1 MPQRWTTAILATET
15 VGGLAVARSPEG
27 FLLGSSGP
35 LFSRQWLHGQGLAV
49 LAEHG
54 IGYFDGEPVYLL
66 ELQAARELP
75 GCHWQ
80 GLRGFMLE
88 GEFEVY
94 RMLGYAAQ
102 IGTWAREHRFCGS
115 CGAAMEQV
123 AGERAMHCTACNL
136 RSYPRISPSM
146 IVLVTRGD
154 EILLARSPRFV
165 SGVYSTLAG
174 FAEPGESAEDCLR
187 REVYEEVQLKVK
199 NIQYVG
205 SQCWPFPHSMML
217 GFHAEYASGEIVPQP
232 DEIED
237 AQWFAVDA
245 LPPLPAGR
253 SIARYLIDLYV
264 ARRLGLP
271 EPVLPGQAHGEP

>member
-1 MPQRWTTAILATET
+1 MSARWTTAVLDPQIT
-15 VGGLAVARSPEG
+15 GGVAVARSPEG
-27 FLLGSSGP
+27 FLVDDNGA
-35 LFSRQWLHGQGLAV
+35 LFPRDWLKRQDLDV
-49 LAEHG
+49 LCEHG
-54 IGYFDGEPVYLL
+54 IGHFDGQPVFLL
-66 ELQAARELP
+66 ELRSATDVP
-75 GCHWQ
+75 GCHWR
-80 GLRGFMLE
+80 GLRAFMLE
-88 GEFEVY
+88 GDFDIYKV
-94 RMLGYAAQ
+94 LGYAAQ

-115 CGAAMEQV
+115 CGQAMTQIRW
-123 AGERAMHCTACNL
+123 ERAMYCQRCDL

-165 SGVYSTLAG
+165 TGVYSTLAG
-174 FAEPGESAEDCLR
+174 FAEPGESAEDCLV
-187 REVYEEVQLKVK
+187 REVREEVAVEVR

-217 GFHAEYASGEIVPQP
+217 GFHAEYAGGEIVMQP

-237 AQWFAVDA
+237 AQWFSVHD

-271 EPVLPGQAHGEP
+271 EPVLPR

>member
-1 MPQRWTTAILATET
+1 MSARWTTAVLDPQIT
-15 VGGLAVARSPEG
+15 GGLAVARSPDG
-27 FLLGSSGP
+27 FLVDANGA
-35 LFSRQWLHGQGLAV
+35 LFPRDWLKRQDLDV
-49 LAEHG
+49 LCEHG
-54 IGYFDGEPVYLL
+54 IGHFDGQPVFLL
-66 ELQAARELP
+66 ELRGATEVP
-75 GCHWQ
+75 GCSWR
-80 GLRGFMLE
+80 GLRTFMLE
-88 GEFEVY
+88 GDFDTYKV
-94 RMLGYAAQ
+94 LGYAAQ

-115 CGAAMEQV
+115 CGQAMTQIRW
-123 AGERAMHCTACNL
+123 ERAMYCQPCDL

-165 SGVYSTLAG
+165 TGVYSTLAG
-174 FAEPGESAEDCLR
+174 FAEPGESAEDCLV
-187 REVYEEVQLKVK
+187 REVREEVAVEVQ

-217 GFHAEYASGEIVPQP
+217 GFHAEYAGGEIVMQP

-237 AQWFAVDA
+237 AQWFSVHD

-271 EPVLPGQAHGEP
+271 EPVLPR

>member
-1 MPQRWTTAILATET
+1 MSARWTTAVLDPQIT
-15 VGGLAVARSPEG
+15 GGLAVARSPEG
-27 FLLGSSGP
+27 FLVDANGA
-35 LFSRQWLHGQGLAV
+35 LFPRDWLKRQDLDV
-49 LAEHG
+49 LCEHG
-54 IGYFDGEPVYLL
+54 IGHFDGEPVFLL
-66 ELQAARELP
+66 ELRNAAELP
-75 GCHWQ
+75 GCSWR
-80 GLRGFMLE
+80 GLRTFMLE
-88 GEFEVY
+88 GDFDTYKV
-94 RMLGYAAQ
+94 LGYAAQ

-115 CGAAMEQV
+115 CGQAMTQIHW
-123 AGERAMHCTACNL
+123 ERAMYCQPCDL

-165 SGVYSTLAG
+165 TGVYSTLAG
-174 FAEPGESAEDCLR
+174 FAEPGESAEDCLV
-187 REVYEEVQLKVK
+187 REVREEVAVEVK

-217 GFHAEYASGEIVPQP
+217 GFHAEYAGGEIVMQP

-237 AQWFAVDA
+237 AKWFSVHD

-264 ARRLGLP
+264 ARRLCLP
-271 EPVLPGQAHGEP
+271 EPVLPR